1 MKRFSFWSI
10 TLLLI
15 TLTVF
20 TVNRR
25 SAAEKS
31 APERK
36 SVTLVS
42 QPEKPALSKTE
53 LFDNYLVETYTRM
66 GLSKAGLDLDVFRKA
81 VTGFYNLKD
90 SGKLN
95 ESKNVISIADFTK
108 KSRNTR
114 LWIVDL
120 AQEKLLFHTYVTHGK
135 NSGGDLPT
143 DFSNTPN
150 SEQSSLGFY
159 IANEIYFG
167 KHGMSL
173 KLDGMDEGFNT
184 NARNRAVVVHGA
196 SYANPKVIGQLGR
209 LGRSQGC
216 PALPEELTKP
226 IIETI
231 KGRTVLFIH
240 GGDAS
245 YTSDY
250 LNQEYAAEKFS
261 ASLPEATAA
270 TTI

>member
-1 MKRFSFWSI
+1 
-10 TLLLI
+10 
-15 TLTVF
+15 
-20 TVNRR
+20 
-25 SAAEKS
+25 
-31 APERK
+31 P
-36 SVTLVS
+36 VS
-42 QPEKPALSKTE
+42 LADETGKPALTKAE
-53 LFDNYLVETYTRM
+53 IFDNYLVETYTNM
-66 GLSKAGLDLDVFRKA
+66 GLAKAGLDMDVFRKA
-81 VTGFYNLKD
+81 VIGFYNLKE

-95 ESKNVISIADFTK
+95 DSKDIVSIADFTK
-108 KSRNTR
+108 KSRDKR

-120 AQEKLLFHTYVTHGK
+120 AQQKLLFHTYVTHGK

-143 DFSNTPN
+143 DFSNVPN

-184 NARNRAVVVHGA
+184 NARNRSVVVHGA
-196 SYANPKVIGQLGR
+196 SYANPAVIGQLGR

-231 KGRTVLFIH
+231 KNRTVLFIN
-240 GGDAS
+240 GGDAN
-245 YTSDY
+245 YTSAF
-250 LNQEYAAEKFS
+250 LNQEFAAERFMNTMPQPET
-261 ASLPEATAA
+261 AS
-270 TTI
+270 TI